1 MKPLF
6 KTNHSTTYTGEEEN
20 PVFNDVALVAAK
32 NIQPDKT
39 GLKNIYKSLREDK
52 FAKSLLKQMSYL
64 GSIKTSKKA
73 KSSRENGKKGGRPL
87 SGVSKTCLTCGNV
100 FYIPKWR
107 LNQNPNRGSYCS
119 RECQGNPRIEINKV
133 L

>member
-1 MKPLF
+1 MNNMKLNVK
-6 KTNHSTTYTGEEEN
+6 KT
-20 PVFNDVALVAAK
+20 
-32 NIQPDKT
+32 
-39 GLKNIYKSLREDK
+39 
-52 FAKSLLKQMSYL
+52 MSYL
-64 GSIKTSKKA
+64 GAIKTHKKA

-119 RECQGNPRIEINKV
+119 RECQGNPRIERNKSLLIALTLTGREAV
-133 L
+133 ERRKLNP